1 MNRDFRFKPKEMT
14 KELEIKDIIDWCY
27 GDGAKVTDFIMTEWL
42 LDALPTLYQQDEK
55 IYEYNQ
61 FSQSWSKKSCTL
73 FSPIGAISDLYNVE
87 IALDTIKEWDAD
99 SYNHGRRKWEWWWL
113 QLGCDHICNCWNN
126 SKYWEEYGKVAY
138 YSIDIRDNKLVKWVL
153 DKRYTICTWYNW
165 NAKYNN
171 DKNADWILNG
181 KEFGASTYWHAINL
195 IWWIDTP
202 SRVKD
207 NYKGSKYNI
216 YGVEHEISEIP
227 CFFNRWF
234 VITKVKEDNMEE
246 IKRLNELKSKV
257 ILAIE
262 TNSEIRHLVNDK
274 NYQSILHYTNDKNRK
289 KLEDIEKELRKYL

>member
-1 MNRDFRFKPKEMT
+1 MNRDFRFKPKEMA

-113 QLGCDHICNCWNN
+113 QLGVEHICNCWNN

-274 NYQSILHYTNDKNRK
+274 NYQSILHYTNDKNRR
-289 KLEDIEKELRKYL
+289 KLTDIDEQLAKYV

>member
-1 MNRDFRFKPKEMT
+1 MNRDFRFKPKGMA

-27 GDGAKVTDFIMTEWL
+27 GDGAKATDFIMTEWL

-113 QLGCDHICNCWNN
+113 QLGVDHICNCWNN

-274 NYQSILHYTNDKNRK
+274 NYQSILHYTNDKNRR
-289 KLEDIEKELRKYL
+289 KLTDIDEQLAKYV